1 MILAKP
7 VVDNQYWIL
16 KKDDRKIGQVEAVK
30 DGFDVKILDRVVRYK
45 TIKMA
50 GREANIEFEIPKKTQ
65 LQNRNQVHGY
75 EVNGNVYNSLWNVQ
89 LRLPLFTKDSKS
101 KSWYAAGWYCVK
113 QHRNWQVMQ
122 NPKLITLQRYQ
133 YRGPFHT
140 KEQASGQSV

>member
-1 MILAKP
+1 
-7 VVDNQYWIL
+7 VDNQYWIL